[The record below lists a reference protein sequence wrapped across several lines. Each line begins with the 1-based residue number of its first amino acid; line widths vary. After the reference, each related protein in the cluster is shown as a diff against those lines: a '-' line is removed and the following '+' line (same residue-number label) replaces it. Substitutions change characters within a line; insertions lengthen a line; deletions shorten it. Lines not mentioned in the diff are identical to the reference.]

1 MKKTIGLM
9 VAMVMLMGCML
20 NSVALAEGSCRLAV
34 TAGEVSQGELSVTVA
49 ITENPGIASLIFT
62 LKFDNTKLV
71 LKSASAVQSTLG
83 TAVQLNT
90 DQPGLDLGSQSEVS
104 FSWYDA
110 NAVNRT
116 GNLINLKVELRDG
129 TWSET
134 ILALDNVEAFDG
146 DPKEISVSTSG
157 ATVINPVSVHT
168 HTPGTEWLHDET
180 QHWHACT
187 GENCN
192 EKLDLAIHTWNEGV
206 VTTQPNETE
215 GGVKTLTCSF
225 CDRTKTEKVPATGD
239 NTTYIPFNGYI
250 TTTPVANITGTAPQP
265 PQTGS
270 QDSNLGFCLLILAA
284 ATSFYAAR
292 RMKKSSEL

>member
-116 GNLINLKVELRDG
+116 GI
-129 TWSET
+129 
-134 ILALDNVEAFDG
+134 
-146 DPKEISVSTSG
+146 
-157 ATVINPVSVHT
+157 
-168 HTPGTEWLHDET
+168 
-180 QHWHACT
+180 
-187 GENCN
+187 
-192 EKLDLAIHTWNEGV
+192 
-206 VTTQPNETE
+206 
-215 GGVKTLTCSF
+215 
-225 CDRTKTEKVPATGD
+225 
-239 NTTYIPFNGYI
+239 
-250 TTTPVANITGTAPQP
+250 
-265 PQTGS
+265 
-270 QDSNLGFCLLILAA
+270 
-284 ATSFYAAR
+284 
-292 RMKKSSEL
+292 